1 MKLGYLIKGVLLV
14 MKKLLFLLLTFCT
27 HLSAQ
32 EAPDPCGPASIVDEG
47 LSKNVAQDSRCFE
60 LRFYTA
66 ETGVDGKGGVND
78 LHQRFRER
86 QIALLEEHG
95 ADMIAHWQRLDNPNT
110 IVWLLAFR
118 TREHRNEVFASFRAD
133 PEWVALREKYS
144 VPVNR
149 ELFFM
154 SATDYSN
161 LK

>member
-1 MKLGYLIKGVLLV
+1 MRDLFSLLLV
-14 MKKLLFLLLTFCT
+14 SFLTLQVN
-27 HLSAQ
+27 AQ
-32 EAPDPCGPASIVDEG
+32 DRPDSCGPANILGEEF
-47 LSKNVAQDSRCFE
+47 SKNVAKDSRCFE

-66 ETGVDGKGGVND
+66 DPAVNGKGGVDD

-86 QIALLEEHG
+86 QIKLLEEHG
-95 ADMIAHWQRLDNPNT
+95 ADMVAHWQRLDNPNT

-118 TREHRNEVFASFRAD
+118 NRAHRDEVFANFRAD
-133 PEWVALREKYS
+133 PEWIALREKYS

-149 ELFFM
+149 ELIFM

>member
-1 MKLGYLIKGVLLV
+1 MKRDFII
-14 MKKLLFLLLTFCT
+14 MKNMCSFLLLFLLALQVI
-27 HLSAQ
+27 AQ
-32 EAPDPCGPASIVDEG
+32 EGPDPCGPANG
-47 LSKNVAQDSRCFE
+47 LNEDFSKNVAENSRCFE

-66 ETGVDGKGGVND
+66 DPAVNGKGGVDD

-86 QIALLEEHG
+86 QIELLEKHG

-110 IVWLLAFR
+110 VVWLLAFR
-118 TREHRNEVFASFRAD
+118 NRAHRDEVFASFRAD
-133 PEWVALREKYS
+133 PEWLALREKYS

-149 ELFFM
+149 ELIFM

>member
-1 MKLGYLIKGVLLV
+1 MKN
-14 MKKLLFLLLTFCT
+14 LLFLSLAFCT
-27 HLSAQ
+27 QLSAQ
-32 EAPDPCGPASIVDEG
+32 EAPDPCGPASILNEG

-66 ETGVDGKGGVND
+66 EPAVDGKGGVND

-95 ADMIAHWQRLDNPNT
+95 ADMIAHWQRLDNKNT
-110 IVWLLAFR
+110 IVGLMAFR
-118 TREHRNEVFASFRAD
+118 NREHRNEVFASFRAD